1 MRLLVVEDNTRLS
14 SLIVSA
20 LADAGY
26 AVDAAGRV
34 DEARDCL
41 AVTRYDLV
49 LLDLGLPDEDGAAIL
64 GTLQQS
70 KDPPPVLV
78 ITARGSVNDRIEGL
92 NLGADD
98 YLVKPFHVDELL
110 ARCRAV
116 LRRPGGRLATQLT
129 AGNLVIDTNSRAVTV
144 GGQSLVLPPK
154 EMNALTLMV
163 RRAGRVISREA
174 LDESLGDLQREVT
187 PNATEA
193 IISRLRRRL
202 EVAGA
207 TVQIITARGIGYLLQ
222 AKT

>member
-144 GGQSLVLPPK
+144 GSRNLALPPK
-154 EMNALTLMV
+154 EMNALTLLV

-202 EVAGA
+202 EAAGA

-222 AKT
+222 AKP